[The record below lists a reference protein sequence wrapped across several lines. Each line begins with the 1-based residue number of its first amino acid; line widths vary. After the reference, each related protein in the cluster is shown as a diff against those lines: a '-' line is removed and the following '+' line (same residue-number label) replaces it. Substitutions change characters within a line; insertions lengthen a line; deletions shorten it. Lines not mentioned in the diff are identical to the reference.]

1 MALTLIAALALG
13 LQQGERPLHE
23 QIGMRPDPSNGYF
36 EYLAVGDVLKGKE
49 LGWYLNAAGSPQWI
63 AETSS
68 GFRMTKEAG
77 DHAIDP
83 DEVAFAR
90 RVGKLT
96 PLQIKR
102 EAVSKYKE
110 VLPLLEAARSK
121 RAWDPRQKVTM
132 DTIFPE
138 LAAFRVISR
147 FLTTIVCDVRFAEG
161 DFRGGTQTIL
171 DCYRLSEASATSPT
185 LIGTLIARAIQ
196 AVALVS
202 FQEHISRISLP
213 DCKTIENYVSSTL
226 SRPDMYV
233 RAMQSEA
240 AAMSEVVDDIYAGKD
255 PNFLG
260 EENLIAKL
268 KGLDASTRASYAA
281 QTKGYLA
288 KGYEE
293 LIKVFGA
300 DVREMVTYID
310 GRGPESHEA
319 DGTASQEP
327 LPKQIADQLSAVGDQ
342 VIQSA
347 IIHRVQL
354 RLVRVAALV
363 TKFRWEN
370 EQLPTRLADVG
381 PAAVI
386 TDPVTGQ
393 PFRYRANGSEFELSG
408 TGAKSMGEIRLLY
421 RRPTN
426 SQSEPP
432 PPQTK
437 KPRADGPGLAHMGP
451 YLPWR

>member
-63 AETSS
+63 TETSS
-68 GFRMTKEAG
+68 GFRVTKETG
-77 DHAIDP
+77 RQAIDP

-90 RVGKLT
+90 RVAKLT
-96 PLQIKR
+96 PLQIKQ
-102 EAVSKYKE
+102 EAVAKYKD
-110 VLPLLEAARSK
+110 VFPLLETARNK
-121 RAWDPRQKVTM
+121 RAWDPRQKISM

-138 LAAFRVISR
+138 FAAFRTISR
-147 FLTTIVCDVRFAEG
+147 FLTTIVCDVRFAAG

-185 LIGTLIARAIQ
+185 LIGALIARAIQ
-196 AVALVS
+196 AIALAS

-213 DCKTIENYVSSTL
+213 DCKTIEDYVASSS

-233 RAMQSEA
+233 RAIQWESASMGEI
-240 AAMSEVVDDIYAGKD
+240 VDDLYAGKD

-260 EENLIAKL
+260 DENLTTKL
-268 KGLDASTRASYAA
+268 KSLDASTRAGYAA

-293 LIKVFGA
+293 LIKVLGA
-300 DVREMVTYID
+300 DVREMVAYVD
-310 GRGPESHEA
+310 GRGPVSNEA

-327 LPKQIADQLSAVGDQ
+327 LPKQIADQLAAVGDQ

-347 IIHRVQL
+347 IIQKVQM
-354 RLVRVAALV
+354 RLLRVAALV
-363 TKFRWEN
+363 TKFRWEH

-393 PFRYRANGSEFELSG
+393 PYRYRANGNDFELSG

-421 RRPTN
+421 RRPANT
-426 SQSEPP
+426 QSEPP
-432 PPQTK
+432 PP
-437 KPRADGPGLAHMGP
+437 
-451 YLPWR
+451 